1 MLSLNNDNYYSKE
14 ANEAY
19 WSASQVKAFLK
30 CEASAL
36 AEIQG
41 DYEPEPTQALLM
53 GSYIDAYVEGLQ
65 SFAAWRDAH
74 PEIFKRDGTLKAEFV
89 KAAAMIDRMEHSPV
103 FMDYLSGDKQTI
115 WTGNIAGLPFK
126 AKLDV
131 YVPGERIVDLK
142 TIKDLEPVYVP
153 GAGRL
158 AYYDAWNWPLQM
170 AIYQELVFQN
180 TGDRLP
186 TYLAVVTKEDPPTL
200 DLVEIPQ
207 WRLDAEM
214 EFLQGIL
221 PRLDA
226 IKDGIIEPE
235 RCERCAW
242 CRETKIITGP
252 RTIERI
258 DTEEGADQ

>member
-1 MLSLNNDNYYSKE
+1 MQINKENYYSRE
-14 ANEAY
+14 ASQAY

-36 AEIQG
+36 AELEG
-41 DYEPEPTQALLM
+41 DFIPRDTTALLV

-65 SFAAWRDAH
+65 SFAEFNEAH
-74 PEIFKRDGTLKAEFV
+74 PEIYKRDGMLKADFA
-89 KAAAMIDRMEHSPV
+89 KAKSMIDRMEHSPV

-115 WTGNIAGLPFK
+115 LTGELFGLPFK

-142 TIKDLEPVYVP
+142 TVRDLDPVYVP
-153 GAGRL
+153 GEGRL

-170 AIYQELVFQN
+170 AIYQALEGN
-180 TGDRLP
+180 RLP
-186 TYLAVVTKEDPPTL
+186 CYLAVVTKEDPPTL
-200 DLVEIPQ
+200 DLIEIPQ
-207 WRLDAEM
+207 WRLDAELA
-214 EFLQGIL
+214 FLEEQL

-226 IKDGIIEPE
+226 IKSGIIEPE
-235 RCERCAW
+235 RCEHCAW
-242 CRETKIITGP
+242 CRATKEITGP

-258 DTEEGADQ
+258 DIEEGER